1 MRPNHILSTVFV
13 GAALSFTAPTASSE
27 PCDISETK
35 CAVNGGKC
43 NIKFRNVTGKTR
55 GSGAGTDLDQ
65 RSYAVTIKVKAMKD
79 GGNTAGNVLSI
90 DAAANKTMNIDKKAK
105 KDFKS
110 IKVTSVTNRTIAPVT
125 LDCAAVKAVLNGDGT
140 CKIFHGR
147 RGDVSETWD
156 YRLGYNCDNGNVA
169 GPG

>member
-1 MRPNHILSTVFV
+1 MRPNQILSALVI
-13 GAALSFTAPTASSE
+13 GAGLSFAAPTANSE

-35 CAVNGGKC
+35 CALAGKKC

-55 GSGAGTDLDQ
+55 GSGRGTELDQ

-79 GGNTAGNVLSI
+79 GGKTAGNVLSI

-105 KDFKS
+105 KAFKS
-110 IKVTSVTNRTIAPVT
+110 IKVTSVTNRTIEPAK
-125 LDCAAVKAVLNGDGT
+125 LDCATVKAVLDGDGT
-140 CKIFHGR
+140 CKIFHGKK
-147 RGDVSETWD
+147 GKVSETFD